1 MQKVQVCI
9 ELEEAKYQAYLSE
22 AERRGI
28 PVANL
33 IEQTVR
39 LALHDL
45 EEREEDDVPVI
56 IS

>member
-22 AERRGI
+22 AERRGV
-28 PVANL
+28 PVADL

-45 EEREEDDVPVI
+45 EERDEDDVPVI
-56 IS
+56 I